1 MHVRRGH
8 GQAFAA
14 SALLLSNAAIH
25 VIAFPDHFK
34 VAPYIG
40 VLFLLLALAVVPLA
54 VAIGAGN
61 KTAWTLAALM
71 SAVAIIAY
79 VLARTTGLPYYR
91 ESDWLDPMGAVPL
104 GLLSLVVEFLFLVMW
119 INGRPRPSFSHHRYT
134 A

>member
-1 MHVRRGH
+1 
-8 GQAFAA
+8 
-14 SALLLSNAAIH
+14 
-25 VIAFPDHFK
+25 
-34 VAPYIG
+34 
-40 VLFLLLALAVVPLA
+40 LLLALAVVPLA
-54 VAIGAGN
+54 VGIGAGN
-61 KTAWTLAALM
+61 KTAWTLAALT